1 MSFLLHSVFVHRVVG
16 MAFARFV
23 AFAQIALVCVVQIAR
38 FVACLGYFYQIEI
51 CFHPVVFVRFDQIVF
66 FQ

>member
-23 AFAQIALVCVVQIAR
+23 AFVQIAR
-38 FVACLGYFYQIEI
+38 FVVCLGYFYQIEV
-51 CFHPVVFVRFDQIVF
+51 CFHPVVFVRFEQIAF